1 MTDQPVTSVLPD
13 GRHLTDEQHLP
24 DEHHLDGNA
33 LAGPLA
39 EIFAVDVTTATGR
52 CASCG
57 RAGPLAALMVYS
69 DAPGLVARCPH
80 CTGVL
85 LRLVR
90 GPADVW
96 LDLHGALSLR
106 IAVPTG

>member
-1 MTDQPVTSVLPD
+1 MPEQQATSVLPD
-13 GRHLTDEQHLP
+13 EQ
-24 DEHHLDGNA
+24 HLDGNA

-39 EIFAVDVTTATGR
+39 EIFAVDVTAAVGR

-57 RAGPLAALMVYS
+57 EAGPLAALMVYPA
-69 DAPGLVARCPH
+69 APGLVARCPH

-90 GPADVW
+90 GPHDVW

-106 IAVPTG
+106 IAMPPVG